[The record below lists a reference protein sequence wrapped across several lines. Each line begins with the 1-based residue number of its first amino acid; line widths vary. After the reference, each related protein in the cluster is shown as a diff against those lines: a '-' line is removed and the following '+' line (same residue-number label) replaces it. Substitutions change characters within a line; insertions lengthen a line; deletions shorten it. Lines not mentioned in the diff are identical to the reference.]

1 MSSIQGS
8 LTDYHHQV
16 FSAANTSELSQIA
29 EDCA

>member
-8 LTDYHHQV
+8 LTGYHHQA
-16 FSAANTSELSQIA
+16 FSAAKTSDLSQIA